1 MYPRLKILRESLGMT
16 QEDFGKSLGV
26 AKSTYNNYEIGIR
39 EPKSDFWI
47 AVATKYHVT
56 IDYLMGFSN
65 DPRKIHDVE
74 KTAPLYSSEALKLA
88 VDYDGLDKHG
98 KKVVRL
104 VADEEKTR
112 MAEIDQKQNV
122 EAAAEIAPE
131 VIYVVPRYLHAMSAG
146 YGEPVTGVESEDME
160 LRRKPP
166 RGTSY
171 IAPVSGD
178 SMEPTYQDGDLLF
191 IRAQEQ
197 IGPGQIGVFFMD
209 GQQWVKELGDGVL
222 LSHNPEYEPRLM
234 TDDIRCQGLVLG
246 VCDESYFE

>member
-56 IDYLMGFSN
+56 IDYLLGFSN

-112 MAEIDQKQNV
+112 MAEIDQKQNNECRILYLSKFRQAGPDSV
-122 EAAAEIAPE
+122 PQLSVLSNAP
-131 VIYVVPRYLHAMSAG
+131 
-146 YGEPVTGVESEDME
+146 PV
-160 LRRKPP
+160 
-166 RGTSY
+166 RGR
-171 IAPVSGD
+171 
-178 SMEPTYQDGDLLF
+178 TYPF
-191 IRAQEQ
+191 HH
-197 IGPGQIGVFFMD
+197 
-209 GQQWVKELGDGVL
+209 
-222 LSHNPEYEPRLM
+222 HN
-234 TDDIRCQGLVLG
+234 T
-246 VCDESYFE
+246 